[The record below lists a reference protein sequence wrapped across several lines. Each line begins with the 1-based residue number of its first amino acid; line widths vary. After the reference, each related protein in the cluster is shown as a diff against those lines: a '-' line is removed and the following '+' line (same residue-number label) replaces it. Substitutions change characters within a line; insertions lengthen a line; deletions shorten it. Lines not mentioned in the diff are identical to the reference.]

1 MDIDAKGVGHK
12 DHSILRE
19 STPIIRIFGTDGKK
33 GLQGDFLGGDLLL
46 KGAVMLHKEHGG
58 LGLPE
63 QGGNLEPGVE
73 IHEVEGLIPHV
84 QMGGLTETGG
94 QQNLLFLARREIFHL
109 FFQTAPV
116 QTPFF
121 AESL

>member
-1 MDIDAKGVGHK
+1 MPKVLATKITP
-12 DHSILRE
+12 ILRE

-94 QQNLLFLARREIFHL
+94 QQNLLFLGLRRKL
-109 FFQTAPV
+109 PSFFQTAPV

>member
-1 MDIDAKGVGHK
+1 M
-12 DHSILRE
+12 
-19 STPIIRIFGTDGKK
+19 
-33 GLQGDFLGGDLLL
+33 GGDLLL

-94 QQNLLFLARREIFHL
+94 QQRNLPS